1 MFVEEKRFFLKDG
14 REAVLRSPREEDAEG
29 MIEYLVA
36 SAGETDFIMR
46 YPEECAKY
54 TVEFERKFL
63 KDMAENENIAML
75 VCLVEGRI
83 AGNCE
88 IQFHTAI
95 KTRHRATIAIA
106 LRKEYWNLG
115 IGTRL
120 FEEMLSIA
128 STREHLLQAEL
139 QFMEG
144 NDRGRHLYEKMGFR
158 IVGVH
163 PNAFR
168 LKDGTLKNEYH
179 MVRKL

>member
-1 MFVEEKRFFLKDG
+1 MYVEEKRFFLKDG

-29 MIEYLVA
+29 MLECLVA
-36 SAGETDFIMR
+36 TAGETDFLIR
-46 YPEECAKY
+46 DPEECAKY

-83 AGNCE
+83 AGYCK

-95 KTRHRATIAIA
+95 KTQHRATIGIA
-106 LRKEYWNLG
+106 LMKEYWNLG

-120 FEEMLSIA
+120 FEEMLSI
-128 STREHLLQAEL
+128 TKKREHLLQLEL
-139 QFMEG
+139 QFTEG

-158 IVGVH
+158 IAGVH
-163 PNAFR
+163 PDALR
-168 LKDGTLKNEYH
+168 LKDGTLKNEYL
-179 MVRKL
+179 MIREL